1 METTYVKPDRF
12 NSEAR
17 ELKRAYDQRRHRLK
31 RVEDFNQSMITRM
44 KNGMGVDGY
53 YYVADAIGNKAFIT
67 YKAFKKPLYYS
78 FDIKKRETIAI
89 IVKRE
94 Q

>member
-1 METTYVKPDRF
+1 METTYAEPNLFIEERI
-12 NSEAR
+12 
-17 ELKRAYDQRRHRLK
+17 LKRAYDQRRYRLR

-53 YYVADAIGNKAFIT
+53 YYTADAIGNKAFIT
-67 YKAFKKPLYYS
+67 YKTFKKSLYPSYS
-78 FDIKKRETIAI
+78 VEKRETVAI